1 MTVYRHVRQF
11 RDVREDVLKLTQSD
25 LAAALGCSRQHVS
38 RVERG
43 LSEYSHSQLK
53 RLSDLSG
60 LPVGYFF
67 DESPVKVPG
76 WWRAYSGLPLN
87 VRLRADA
94 VLGGVVALARPAP
107 MVGVPV
113 GV

>member
-1 MTVYRHVRQF
+1 MTVF
-11 RDVREDVLKLTQSD
+11 RVFREVREGVLKLTQAD
-25 LAAALGCSRQHVS
+25 LSVELGCSRQHVS

-43 LSEYSHSQLK
+43 LSEYSHSELK
-53 RLSDLSG
+53 RLADLSA

-76 WWRAYSGLPLN
+76 WWPAYAGLPLN

-94 VLGGVVALARPAP
+94 VLGGVVALAGPAP